1 MIVGLVQR
9 RGLRTE
15 KKRAQPMEQDSVPER
30 KTGRIKAASG
40 GLGQGRRD
48 TASPETGETGCQDD
62 GLELE
67 PGEVQGRNVD
77 EFFKVETRTQ
87 VTLESEKTSLET
99 GF

>member
-40 GLGQGRRD
+40 GLG
-48 TASPETGETGCQDD
+48 
-62 GLELE
+62 
-67 PGEVQGRNVD
+67 
-77 EFFKVETRTQ
+77 
-87 VTLESEKTSLET
+87 
-99 GF
+99 